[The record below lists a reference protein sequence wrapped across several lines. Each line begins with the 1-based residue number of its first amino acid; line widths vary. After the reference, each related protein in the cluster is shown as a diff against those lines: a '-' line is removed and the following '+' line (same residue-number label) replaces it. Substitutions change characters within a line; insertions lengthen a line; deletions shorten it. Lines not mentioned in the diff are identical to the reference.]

1 MGELHSE
8 TSAVSELNFGRTFE
22 DLIRFSFGDSAE
34 MADELLEAV
43 LAGEKTGT
51 TWAGAFGR
59 MGGKVGRLFVIQ
71 DSQARDRALVEVTEF
86 VERRF
91 NTMGD
96 AAFARSEGEGDRSLA
111 HWRQVHEAFFT
122 RQGVFAPDMP
132 IWCCSFKLLREIP
145 LEADQ

>member
-8 TSAVSELNFGRTFE
+8 TAAVSELNFGRTFQ

-59 MGGKVGRLFVIQ
+59 MGGKVGRLFVIH
-71 DSQARDRALVEVTEF
+71 DSQGRDRALVEVTQF
-86 VERRF
+86 VERQF
-91 NTMGD
+91 NTMD
-96 AAFARSEGEGDRSLA
+96 DTAFAASEGEGDRSLA

-122 RQGVFAPDMP
+122 RQGVFTHDMP